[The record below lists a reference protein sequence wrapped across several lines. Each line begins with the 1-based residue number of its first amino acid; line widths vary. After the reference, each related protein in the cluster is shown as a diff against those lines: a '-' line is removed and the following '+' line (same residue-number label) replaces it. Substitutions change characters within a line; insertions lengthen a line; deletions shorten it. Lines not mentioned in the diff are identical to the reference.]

1 MINVKGF
8 IRESLSALIIFV
20 ERLSKPQLFLFGRLF
35 IIFRIIS
42 SLTSVKLN
50 FTL

>member
-20 ERLSKPQLFLFGRLF
+20 ERLSKPQLFLFCVGGLQMATE
-35 IIFRIIS
+35 IQP
-42 SLTSVKLN
+42 LNKLV
-50 FTL
+50 